1 MAVGFFGKQLF
12 KTLLK
17 GGKQKTTGKEV
28 VNPFKAKVNKSKKMQ
43 VVDRMKIDTLK
54 TKGKIKRSFQKMEED
69 INPARIKLRQTTQK
83 IVGEP
88 ITKSGISKGK
98 NIKSF
103 KTKSLNPKPIN
114 KEKK

>member
-28 VNPFKAKVNKSKKMQ
+28 VNPFKANVNKSKKMQ

-54 TKGKIKRSFQKMEED
+54 TKGKMKRSFQKMEED
-69 INPARIKLRQTTQK
+69 IDPSRIKLRQTTQK
-83 IVGEP
+83 IADEP
-88 ITKSGISKGK
+88 ITKSGFSKGK
-98 NIKSF
+98 NIK
-103 KTKSLNPKPIN
+103 K

>member
-28 VNPFKAKVNKSKKMQ
+28 VNPFKANVNKSKKMQ

-54 TKGKIKRSFQKMEED
+54 TKGKMKRSFQKMEED
-69 INPARIKLRQTTQK
+69 INPARTKLRQTTQK
-83 IVGEP
+83 LGDLKV
-88 ITKSGISKGK
+88 TKSGFNKGK
-98 NIKSF
+98 D
-103 KTKSLNPKPIN
+103 L
-114 KEKK
+114 KK

>member
-28 VNPFKAKVNKSKKMQ
+28 VNPFKANVNKSKKMQ

-54 TKGKIKRSFQKMEED
+54 TKGKIKRSAQKMEED

-83 IVGEP
+83 LGDLKV
-88 ITKSGISKGK
+88 TKSGFNKGK
-98 NIKSF
+98 D
-103 KTKSLNPKPIN
+103 L
-114 KEKK
+114 KK